1 MRIKRLLLE
10 KQPTFT
16 KVLQHMCVK
25 QFLKTEIELFSSSHI
40 N

>member
-16 KVLQHMCVK
+16 KVLQHNLIFCVLNN
-25 QFLKTEIELFSSSHI
+25 F
-40 N
+40 